1 MQLGF
6 AKNINIS
13 ILRNK
18 SCHEDAM
25 LFYFLQDCHCLVTDE
40 SLSCK

>member
-18 SCHEDAM
+18 SSHEDAM
-25 LFYFLQDCHCLVTDE
+25 FFTFSKIVIV
-40 SLSCK
+40 S